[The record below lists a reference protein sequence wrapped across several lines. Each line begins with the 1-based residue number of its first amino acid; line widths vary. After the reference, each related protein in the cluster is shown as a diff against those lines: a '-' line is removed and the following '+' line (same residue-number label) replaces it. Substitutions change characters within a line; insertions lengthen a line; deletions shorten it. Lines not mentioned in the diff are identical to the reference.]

1 MDIKDLKND
10 KIVLEG
16 KLTQLVVDF
25 IQKYPDV
32 SIEVNTTISECHS
45 VGSGVVSKCVST
57 DIKVTV

>member
-10 KIVLEG
+10 KIILEG

-32 SIEVNTTISECHS
+32 SIEVNTTISECRS